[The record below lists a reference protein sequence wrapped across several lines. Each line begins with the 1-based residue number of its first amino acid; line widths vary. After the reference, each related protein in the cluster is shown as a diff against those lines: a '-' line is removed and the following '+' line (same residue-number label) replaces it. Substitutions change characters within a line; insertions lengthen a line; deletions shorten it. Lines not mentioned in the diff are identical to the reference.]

1 MKLVSTAKR
10 QRLWLMDTCMKLLN
24 LSCYIKMLYF
34 TVALIGLISTI
45 LSCVKNSRK
54 YKISLKHMSYSNVG
68 R

>member
-1 MKLVSTAKR
+1 
-10 QRLWLMDTCMKLLN
+10 MKLLN

-54 YKISLKHMSYSNVG
+54 YKISLKICPTVMLDDNNLRMKKSMIET
-68 R
+68 

>member
-1 MKLVSTAKR
+1 
-10 QRLWLMDTCMKLLN
+10 
-24 LSCYIKMLYF
+24 MLYF

-54 YKISLKHMSYSNVG
+54 YKISLKYMSYSNVG